1 MATNKSMTN
10 EMPGNAVDVNSYLT
24 IHTIDPNDLKE
35 VLAKGLEDFKEKPS
49 HIILLVIIYPIIGL
63 FLASFTAGENLW
75 QLIFPIMSGF
85 ALIGPLAAI
94 GLYEISRRRELGLDA
109 SWKHAV
115 NVIHSPSIFAILKL
129 SVLLGV
135 IYFAWL
141 GTAQLIFLATLG
153 DAAPPSI
160 AAFMGLIVTTPEG
173 WVLIFFGC
181 AAGFVFAVI
190 VLATS
195 AVSFPMLLDRNVSMS
210 TAVQTSVK
218 VFLANPKTMFLWGG
232 IVVVLL
238 VAGSLPFFIGLAVAM
253 PVLGHA
259 TWHLYRKT
267 VAE

>member
-1 MATNKSMTN
+1 MAANKSMTN
-10 EMPGNAVDVNSYLT
+10 EMPGNTVGVNSYS
-24 IHTIDPNDLKE
+24 IIRNIDSNDLKD
-35 VLAKGLEDFKEKPS
+35 VLSKGLEDFKEKPS
-49 HIILLVIIYPIIGL
+49 HVILLVIIYPIIGL
-63 FLASFTAGENLW
+63 ILANFTAGEELW

-94 GLYEISRRRELGLDA
+94 ALYELSRRRELGLDT
-109 SWKHAV
+109 SWIHAV
-115 NVIHSPSIFAILKL
+115 NVIHCPSIFAIIKL
-129 SVLLGV
+129 SIMLGV

-153 DAAPPSI
+153 DAQPPSI
-160 AAFMGLIVTTPEG
+160 AAFMWLVVTTSAG
-173 WVLIFFGC
+173 WALMFIGC

-195 AVSFPMLLDRNVSMS
+195 AVSFPMLLDRDVSMS
-210 TAVQTSVK
+210 IAVQTSVK

-232 IVVVLL
+232 VVVVFL

-267 VAE
+267 VAQ